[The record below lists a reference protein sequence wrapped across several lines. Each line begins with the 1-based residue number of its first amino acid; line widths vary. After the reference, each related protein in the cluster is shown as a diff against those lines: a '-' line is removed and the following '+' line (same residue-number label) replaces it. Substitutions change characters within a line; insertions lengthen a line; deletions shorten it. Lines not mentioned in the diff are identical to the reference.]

1 MNGTTTQS
9 ASAVLELVLLEARDP
24 ATQRLPAAMARALPL
39 LQAAQG
45 YRAHCFGPCVEEPG
59 RYALLIWWNLL
70 EDHVVAFRQSAAYRE
85 WKALLDENVVEDSYV
100 RHFRLPMAD
109 SRTP

>member
-1 MNGTTTQS
+1 MNETTTQS

-24 ATQRLPAAMARALPL
+24 NTQRLPSAMARALPL

-45 YRAHCFGPCVEEPG
+45 YLAHRFGPCVEEPG

-70 EDHVVAFRQSAAYRE
+70 EDHVVAFRQSAAYGE
-85 WKALLDENVVEDSYV
+85 WRALLDENVVEDSHV
-100 RHFRLPMAD
+100 RHYRLPMTD
-109 SRTP
+109 CGTP